1 MISTWSILRDPDY
14 KWRRGRLV
22 LGLVIFYLIV
32 NITTALRFA
41 KDPNFIRIGSW
52 IDFLLVIALCIC
64 TKYWRTRISSWRR
77 VSLVALGFLLHPM
90 LSALIYLTVRP
101 VCIANDLDLDQLSRS
116 ASMVAAVIIL
126 LFAMR
131 RCVMFVQAK
140 AWLVPDPNDA
150 RTHI

>member
-1 MISTWSILRDPDY
+1 MISTWSVLRDPDH

-22 LGLVIFYLIV
+22 LGLLIFYLVV

-52 IDFLLVIALCIC
+52 IDFLLLIALCIC
-64 TKYWRTRISSWRR
+64 AKYWRTRISSWRR
-77 VSLVALGFLLHPM
+77 ASLVALGFLLHPM
-90 LSALIYLTVRP
+90 LSGLIYLIARP
-101 VCIANDLDLDQLSRS
+101 VCIENDLDLDQLSRS
-116 ASMVAAVIIL
+116 ASMVAAVIVL

-131 RCVMFVQAK
+131 RCAIFVQAK
-140 AWLVPDPNDA
+140 PRPVPEPDDA